1 MSRWLRLIYPAEFA
15 RRHADE
21 IASLLKTSPQPIRDH
36 LDVVIHALRLR
47 SEHLMSQLPRHLADV
62 ALAVTIFLLGFVVND
77 LENGLSEL
85 VQHWW
90 STAAVLLVVVT
101 CAARVAV
108 GIVDRRRTSRP
119 DSTTP

>member
-1 MSRWLRLIYPAEFA
+1 VSRWLRLIYPAGFA

-47 SEHLMSQLPRHLADV
+47 SEHVMNQLPRHLADV
-62 ALAVTIFLLGFVVND
+62 ALAVTIFLLGFVLND
-77 LENGLSEL
+77 LDNGVSEL

-90 STAAVLLVVVT
+90 STAAVLLVAVA
-101 CAARVAV
+101 CAARVAA
-108 GIVDRRRTSRP
+108 GIVDRRRTNRP
-119 DSTTP
+119 ERTTP

>member
-1 MSRWLRLIYPAEFA
+1 MSSWLRLIYPAEFA

-77 LENGLSEL
+77 LENGLGEL
-85 VQHWW
+85 IQHWW

-101 CAARVAV
+101 FAARVAV
-108 GIVDRRRTSRP
+108 GIVDRRRTNRP
-119 DSTTP
+119 NSTTP